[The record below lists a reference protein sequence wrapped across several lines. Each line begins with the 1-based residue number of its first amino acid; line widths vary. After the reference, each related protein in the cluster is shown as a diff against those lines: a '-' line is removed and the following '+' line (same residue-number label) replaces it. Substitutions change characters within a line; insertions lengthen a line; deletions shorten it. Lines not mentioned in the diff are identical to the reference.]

1 MVGMLGGMRCKMTD
15 PVNHPEHYTSGNI
28 ECLDAIK
35 SALGDNYKYYV
46 QGNLIKYIWR
56 FNHKNGLED
65 LKKARFYL
73 DDLIKHDDP
82 EQ

>member
-1 MVGMLGGMRCKMTD
+1 MTD

-35 SALGDNYKYYV
+35 SALGENYKYYV

-56 FNHKNGLED
+56 FNHKNGLQD
-65 LKKARFYL
+65 LQKAQFYL
-73 DDLIKHDDP
+73 NDLIHTYDDP

>member
-1 MVGMLGGMRCKMTD
+1 MKD
-15 PVNHPEHYTSGNI
+15 PVNHPDHYTSGNI

-35 SALGDNYKYYV
+35 AALGDNYKYYV
-46 QGNLIKYIWR
+46 QGNVLKYIWR

>member
-1 MVGMLGGMRCKMTD
+1 MTD

-28 ECLDAIK
+28 ECLDAIRA
-35 SALGDNYKYYV
+35 ALGDNYKYYV
-46 QGNLIKYIWR
+46 QGNVLKYIWR
-56 FNHKNGLED
+56 FNRKNGLED

-73 DDLIKHDDP
+73 DDLIKHDDL

>member
-1 MVGMLGGMRCKMTD
+1 MTD

-28 ECLDAIK
+28 GCLDAIK

-46 QGNLIKYIWR
+46 QGNVLKYIWR
-56 FNHKNGLED
+56 FNHKNGLQD
-65 LKKARFYL
+65 LQKAQFYL
-73 DDLIKHDDP
+73 NDLIHTYDDP

>member
-1 MVGMLGGMRCKMTD
+1 MTD

-56 FNHKNGLED
+56 FNHKNGLQD
-65 LKKARFYL
+65 LQKAQFYL
-73 DDLIKHDDP
+73 NDLIHTYDDP

>member
-1 MVGMLGGMRCKMTD
+1 MTD
-15 PVNHPEHYTSGNI
+15 PVNHPDHYTSGNI

-35 SALGDNYKYYV
+35 AALGDNYKYYV
-46 QGNLIKYIWR
+46 QGNVLKYIWR

-82 EQ
+82 A

>member
-1 MVGMLGGMRCKMTD
+1 MRD
-15 PVNHPEHYTSGNI
+15 PVNHPEHYTKGKV

-35 SALGDNYKYYV
+35 SALGENYKYYV

-56 FNHKNGLED
+56 FDHKNGLQD
-65 LKKARFYL
+65 LLKAQFYL
-73 DDLIKHDDP
+73 NDLIHNYDDP

>member
-1 MVGMLGGMRCKMTD
+1 MTD

-46 QGNLIKYIWR
+46 QGNLIKYVWR
-56 FNHKNGLED
+56 FDHKNGLQD
-65 LKKARFYL
+65 LQKAQFYL
-73 DDLIKHDDP
+73 NDLIHTYDDP

>member
-1 MVGMLGGMRCKMTD
+1 MSD

-35 SALGDNYKYYV
+35 AALGDNYKYYV

-56 FNHKNGLED
+56 FPLKNGVQD
-65 LKKARFYL
+65 LRKAQFYL
-73 DDLIKHDDP
+73 NDLLESYDDTD
-82 EQ
+82 

>member
-1 MVGMLGGMRCKMTD
+1 MTD

-35 SALGDNYKYYV
+35 SALGENYKYYV
-46 QGNLIKYIWR
+46 QGNLIKYVWR
-56 FNHKNGLED
+56 FDHKNGLQD
-65 LKKARFYL
+65 LQKAQFYL
-73 DDLIKHDDP
+73 NDLIHTYDDP

>member
-1 MVGMLGGMRCKMTD
+1 MTD

-28 ECLDAIK
+28 ECLDAIRA
-35 SALGDNYKYYV
+35 ALGDNYKYYV
-46 QGNLIKYIWR
+46 QGNVLKYIWR

-82 EQ
+82 A

>member
-1 MVGMLGGMRCKMTD
+1 MTD

-46 QGNLIKYIWR
+46 QGNVLKYIWR
-56 FNHKNGLED
+56 FNHKNGLQD
-65 LKKARFYL
+65 LQKAQFYL
-73 DDLIKHDDP
+73 NDLIHTYDDP

>member
-1 MVGMLGGMRCKMTD
+1 MSD

-35 SALGDNYKYYV
+35 AALGDNYKYYV

-56 FNHKNGLED
+56 FPLKNGVQD
-65 LKKARFYL
+65 RRKAQFYL
-73 DDLIKHDDP
+73 NDLLESYDDTD
-82 EQ
+82 

>member
-1 MVGMLGGMRCKMTD
+1 MTD

-35 SALGDNYKYYV
+35 AALGDNYKYYV
-46 QGNLIKYIWR
+46 QGNVLKYIWR

-82 EQ
+82 A

>member
-1 MVGMLGGMRCKMTD
+1 MID
-15 PVNHPEHYTSGNI
+15 PVNHPEHYTKGNV

-35 SALGDNYKYYV
+35 SALGKNYKYYV

-56 FNHKNGLED
+56 FDHKNGLQD
-65 LKKARFYL
+65 LLKAQFYL
-73 DDLIKHDDP
+73 NDLIHNYDDP

>member
-1 MVGMLGGMRCKMTD
+1 MTD

-28 ECLDAIK
+28 ECLDAIHA
-35 SALGDNYKYYV
+35 ALGDNYKYYV
-46 QGNLIKYIWR
+46 QGNVLKYIWR

-73 DDLIKHDDP
+73 DDLIAHDDP
-82 EQ
+82 A

>member
-1 MVGMLGGMRCKMTD
+1 MTD

-28 ECLDAIK
+28 ECLDAIRA
-35 SALGDNYKYYV
+35 ALGDNYKYYV
-46 QGNLIKYIWR
+46 QGNVLKYIWR
-56 FNHKNGLED
+56 FNHKNVLED

-82 EQ
+82 A

>member
-1 MVGMLGGMRCKMTD
+1 MTD

-35 SALGDNYKYYV
+35 SALGENYKYYV

-56 FNHKNGLED
+56 FNHKNGLQD
-65 LKKARFYL
+65 LQKAQFYL
-73 DDLIKHDDP
+73 NDLIYTYDDP

>member
-1 MVGMLGGMRCKMTD
+1 MTD

-35 SALGDNYKYYV
+35 SALGENYKYYV
-46 QGNLIKYIWR
+46 QGNLIKYVWR
-56 FNHKNGLED
+56 FNHKNGLQD
-65 LKKARFYL
+65 LQKAQFYL
-73 DDLIKHDDP
+73 NDLIHTYDDP

>member
-1 MVGMLGGMRCKMTD
+1 MQD
-15 PVNHPEHYTSGNI
+15 PVNHPDHYTSGNI

-35 SALGDNYKYYV
+35 SALGENYQFYV

-56 FNHKNGLED
+56 FNHKNGLQD
-65 LKKARFYL
+65 LQKAQFYL
-73 DDLIKHDDP
+73 NDLIHTYDDP

>member
-1 MVGMLGGMRCKMTD
+1 MID
-15 PVNHPEHYTSGNI
+15 PVNHPEHYTQGNV

-35 SALGDNYKYYV
+35 SALGKNYKYYV

-56 FNHKNGLED
+56 FDHKNGLQD
-65 LKKARFYL
+65 LLKAQFYL
-73 DDLIKHDDP
+73 NDLIHNYDDP

>member
-1 MVGMLGGMRCKMTD
+1 MTD

-73 DDLIKHDDP
+73 DDLSKHDDP

>member
-1 MVGMLGGMRCKMTD
+1 MTD

-35 SALGDNYKYYV
+35 AALGDNYKYYV
-46 QGNLIKYIWR
+46 QGNVLKYIWR
-56 FNHKNGLED
+56 FNHKNGLQD
-65 LKKARFYL
+65 LQKAQFYL
-73 DDLIKHDDP
+73 NDLIHTYDDP

>member
-1 MVGMLGGMRCKMTD
+1 MSD

-35 SALGDNYKYYV
+35 AALGDNYKYYV

-56 FNHKNGLED
+56 FPLKNGVQD
-65 LKKARFYL
+65 LRKAQFYL
-73 DDLIKHDDP
+73 NDLLENYDDTD
-82 EQ
+82 